1 MAQKTGSPFAFLQ
14 DLALGGTSGVIA
26 KTACAPLERV
36 KILLQVGQSNVGA
49 PQYNGMM
56 DALVRVRREQG
67 VLALWRGNL
76 SNCMRYFPT
85 QAMNFAFKE
94 KYQKLFVRPKEEVG
108 FARWFAGFLAAGGA
122 AGATALTV
130 SYPLEFTYTR
140 LAADTGSAH
149 GAPAAVGS
157 GAQRQRQ
164 YTGLV
169 DCLQKTVK
177 SDGIRG
183 IYRGY
188 GPSVAGIIVYR
199 AGYFGLYDFS
209 KVYVMPLLNIGQ
221 GEHAHSYG
229 AMATKFGLALT
240 IDIFSAV
247 VAYPLDTVRRNMM
260 MMSGRADKT
269 YTTSLGCFKH
279 IMATGG
285 VQLLYKG
292 VFANS
297 VRAIGSALV
306 LVIYDELKH
315 FFLPDAKS
323 SGH

>member
-1 MAQKTGSPFAFLQ
+1 MATTQQSPFHFLR

-26 KTACAPLERV
+26 KTICAPLERV

-49 PQYNGMM
+49 PQYKGMM
-56 DALVRVRREQG
+56 DALIRVPQEQG

-94 KYQKLFVRPKEEVG
+94 KYQKLFVRPREEVG

-140 LAADTGSAH
+140 LAADTGAGH
-149 GAPAAVGS
+149 GAVGAAGQA
-157 GAQRQRQ
+157 GRQRQ
-164 YTGLV
+164 YTGLI

-209 KVYVMPLLNIGQ
+209 KIYVMPILGVGQ
-221 GEHAHSYG
+221 GKDAHSYG

-247 VAYPLDTVRRNMM
+247 VAYPLDTIRRNMM
-260 MMSGRADKT
+260 MMSGRYLDFLCITVEERFSVAQHT
-269 YTTSLGCFKH
+269 AAAAGLP
-279 IMATGG
+279 ATPA
-285 VQLLYKG
+285 Q
-292 VFANS
+292 S
-297 VRAIGSALV
+297 M
-306 LVIYDELKH
+306 
-315 FFLPDAKS
+315 
-323 SGH
+323 

>member
-1 MAQKTGSPFAFLQ
+1 
-14 DLALGGTSGVIA
+14 
-26 KTACAPLERV
+26 
-36 KILLQVGQSNVGA
+36 
-49 PQYNGMM
+49 
-56 DALVRVRREQG
+56 
-67 VLALWRGNL
+67 
-76 SNCMRYFPT
+76 MRYFPT

-94 KYQKLFVRPKEEVG
+94 KYQKIFVRPREEVG

-140 LAADTGSAH
+140 LAADTGTAH
-149 GAPAAVGS
+149 GAPVAAGQAV
-157 GAQRQRQ
+157 RQRQ
-164 YTGLV
+164 YNGLV
-169 DCLQKTVK
+169 DCLAKTVK
-177 SDGIRG
+177 SDGVRG
-183 IYRGY
+183 VYRGY

-209 KVYVMPLLNIGQ
+209 KVYVMPMMNIGQ
-221 GEHAHSYG
+221 GKHAHSYG
-229 AMATKFGLALT
+229 AIATKFGLALS
-240 IDIFSAV
+240 IDIFAAV

-269 YTTSLGCFKH
+269 FTTSYGCFRH
-279 IMATGG
+279 IMDTGG
-285 VQLLYKG
+285 VKLLYKG

-315 FFLPDAKS
+315 ALFPD
-323 SGH
+323 